1 MSYFLVIIDL
11 AHSFLNIHHYMD
23 ITRASR
29 LVQEEYIAVFY
40 ATHEKDTAV
49 G

>member
-1 MSYFLVIIDL
+1 MVCVSVG
-11 AHSFLNIHHYMD
+11 
-23 ITRASR
+23 ASR